1 MAAGASCANPRAA
14 DGDAD
19 RCACALCAGV
29 FICRARAAGL
39 NWQAGVVVRASDL
52 HLRPG
57 AWRRAAAWALCVAAL
72 AQAIVPLPALA
83 QQGAKKPTAEA
94 RQVQRASSRQAPAK
108 PQAPRRAGEKAVKPV
123 STAGAAAAGAT
134 AAARSAGPLRD
145 GQAEARLL
153 AVYQLIREG
162 RHREALAQ
170 AERLARD
177 YPHFQLAQLVVGDL
191 LLSRT
196 PPALRGHAAPEP
208 DTALS
213 LQAAGT
219 LEELRNESRQRV
231 DAQRSRPPAGTIP
244 AQFLELS
251 PRTRHA
257 IAVDASRSRLYLFE
271 NTPRGLQ
278 LVADYY
284 ASVGKLGTDKVL
296 EGDQRTPLGVYFITS
311 RLDPATLK
319 DFYGAGALPINYP
332 NPLDERRGKT
342 GSGIWLHGTPPDQ
355 FARAPLATDGCLV
368 LANPDLERLL
378 RTVEPRSTPVVIAR
392 QLQWVPPATVTAQR
406 KSFDEVLDA
415 WRSAKSRGD
424 MQQLLGFYASDFQ
437 TYRNKPLAEFA
448 DTLRAEARALRG
460 RELTLKDK
468 SYLRW
473 TDSADTM
480 VVTFGEVADGA
491 RTGPVK
497 RQYWARR
504 GQQWQIFFEGV
515 IG

>member
-1 MAAGASCANPRAA
+1 M
-14 DGDAD
+14 
-19 RCACALCAGV
+19 LV
-29 FICRARAAGL
+29 ELTAR
-39 NWQAGVVVRASDL
+39 R
-52 HLRPG
+52 
-57 AWRRAAAWALCVAAL
+57 RRAAAATLLAVAMVQAGPGSAL
-72 AQAIVPLPALA
+72 AQSH
-83 QQGAKKPTAEA
+83 K
-94 RQVQRASSRQAPAK
+94 
-108 PQAPRRAGEKAVKPV
+108 PRRAATEPAPAAKPV
-123 STAGAAAAGAT
+123 E
-134 AAARSAGPLRD
+134 LRD
-145 GQAEARLL
+145 GQAESRLL
-153 AVYQLIREG
+153 AVYRLIGEG
-162 RHREALAQ
+162 RQREALAQ
-170 AERLARD
+170 AESLARD
-177 YPHFQLAQLVVGDL
+177 YPNFQLAQLAVGDL
-191 LLSRT
+191 MMSRT
-196 PPALRGHAAPEP
+196 RPIRRMGDVPEP
-208 DTALS
+208 DSTRS
-213 LQAAGT
+213 IQAASV

-231 DAQRSRPPAGTIP
+231 DAQRSRPPANTIP

-251 PRTRHA
+251 PRSRHA

-271 NTPRGLQ
+271 NTGKGLQ

-284 ASVGKLGTDKVL
+284 ASVGKLGTEKAT

-332 NPLDERRGKT
+332 NPLDQSRGKT

-368 LANPDLERLL
+368 LANPDLERIL

-392 QLQWVPPATVTAQR
+392 QLQWVAPHSVSAER
-406 KSFDEVLDA
+406 KSFEAVLNA
-415 WRSAKSRGD
+415 WRSAKTQGD
-424 MQQLLGFYASDFQ
+424 MTRLLGFYAPDFQ
-437 TYRNKPLAEFA
+437 TYRKKPLEEWTEVLKAE
-448 DTLRAEARALRG
+448 TRALRG
-460 RELTLKDK
+460 RELHLKDK

-480 VVTFGEVADGA
+480 VVTFGEVAEGA